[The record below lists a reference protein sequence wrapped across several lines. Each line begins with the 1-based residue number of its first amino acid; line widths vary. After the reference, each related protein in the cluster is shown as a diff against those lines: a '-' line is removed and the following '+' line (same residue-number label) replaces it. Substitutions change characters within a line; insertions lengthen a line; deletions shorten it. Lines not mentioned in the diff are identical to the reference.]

1 MNLLFNIDRASGY
14 KAKPQMIRILSED
27 WVLTNSYCPKCGNYP
42 LKEFKNNRP
51 VADFCCRVCSEEF
64 ELKSKFEKLTNTIID
79 GAYSK
84 MIERINSKN
93 NPNFFFLT
101 YSKSWSV
108 NNFLIIPKQFF
119 TEEIIVK
126 RSPLPITARRAGWI
140 GCNIDIAKIPNSGK
154 VYLVKNSIIIDREIV
169 KQSFNRTLFLR
180 EKSIDAKRWLLD
192 IMKCVDEIESDIFNL
207 NEIYNFEHKLKLKY
221 PNNNFIKD
229 KIRQQLQILRDHG
242 IIEFIGRGKYRKI
255 KQGIQAK

>member
-1 MNLLFNIDRASGY
+1 MNLSFNLDRASGY
-14 KAKPQMIRILSED
+14 KAKPQIIRILSED

-42 LKEFKNNRP
+42 LKEFKNNSP
-51 VADFCCRVCSEEF
+51 VADFCCRVCSEEY

-101 YSKSWSV
+101 YTKNWSV
-108 NNFLIIPKQFF
+108 NDFFIIPKQFF
-119 TEEIIVK
+119 TEGIIIK
-126 RSPLPITARRAGWI
+126 RSPLPPTARRAGWI
-140 GCNIDIAKIPNSGK
+140 GCNIDIAKVPESGK
-154 VYLVKNSIIIDREIV
+154 VYLVKHSKIIDREIV

-180 EKSIDAKRWLLD
+180 EKSIEAKGWLLD
-192 IMKCVDEIESDIFNL
+192 IMKCVDEIESDIFKL
-207 NEIYNFEHKLKLKY
+207 DEVYNFEHKLKLKY
-221 PNNNFIKD
+221 PQNNFIKD
-229 KIRQQLQILRDHG
+229 KNMQQLQILRDHG

-255 KQGIQAK
+255 KQ

>member
-1 MNLLFNIDRASGY
+1 MNLSFNLDRASGY
-14 KAKPQMIRILSED
+14 KAKPQIIRILSED

-42 LKEFKNNRP
+42 LKEFNNNSP

-101 YSKSWSV
+101 YTKDWSV
-108 NNFLIIPKQFF
+108 NDFFIIPKQFF
-119 TEEIIVK
+119 TEEIIIK
-126 RSPLPITARRAGWI
+126 RYPLPITAKRAGWV
-140 GCNIDIAKIPNSGK
+140 GCNIDIAKVPESGK
-154 VYLVKNSIIIDREIV
+154 VYLVKHSKIIDREIV
-169 KQSFNRTLFLR
+169 KRSFNKTLFLR
-180 EKSIDAKRWLLD
+180 GKSIEAKGWLLD
-192 IMKCVDEIESDIFNL
+192 IMKCVDEIESDIFKL
-207 NEIYNFEHKLKLKY
+207 DEVYNFEHKLKLKY
-221 PNNNFIKD
+221 PKNKFIKD

-255 KQGIQAK
+255 KQ